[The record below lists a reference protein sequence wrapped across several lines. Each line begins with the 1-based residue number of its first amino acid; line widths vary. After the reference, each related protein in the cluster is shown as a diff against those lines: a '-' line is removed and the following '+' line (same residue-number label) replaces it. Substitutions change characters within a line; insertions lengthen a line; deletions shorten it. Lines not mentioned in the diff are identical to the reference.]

1 MYKKLSYIF
10 SKRDKYKIAL
20 LLCIMVAGSFLEL
33 LGVAVFQPFV
43 NIIMMPDSIQENPYL
58 ARIYQM
64 FGCSTTESFLTVVAL
79 GIIVIYVVKNVYLW
93 VEQDLILK
101 FTYGV
106 QQKLSTRLLTT
117 YLAEPY
123 TFHLNKNIAE
133 LQRSMQE
140 DTTMFTQ
147 VLMHTLQLIAEV
159 VVCVVLG
166 VYLFSVSNS
175 ITVVIVGLL
184 ILCVILFTKLTKRF
198 TEELGKQGQIYK
210 GKLYQWVNQSLG
222 GVKEVKVLNREEFFT
237 SSYKKYYR
245 LYIKGVRINR
255 LLSITPK
262 YMVEAV
268 CMTGLLIAIII
279 KLNFGHGELE
289 NFIPQLATFAVAA
302 FRLLPSVGR
311 INEHVNN
318 ILYAVPS
325 VDLIYG
331 DLKGIEDYQEEKGE
345 EEGREWNFERAIG
358 ALRGGRDPSAI
369 SAKHVTYAY
378 PNTDTNVLEDAN
390 CVIPKGKTVAFIGS
404 SGAGKTTMAD
414 IILGLLAPQR
424 GKILVD
430 DIDIFKNLTM
440 WHHQIGYIPQ
450 VIYLSDDTI
459 RNNIAFGIHEDQIN
473 EEAVKTALKKAQLA
487 EFVDTLPDGL
497 DTIVGDRGVRLS
509 GGQRQRIGIAR
520 ALYHDPE
527 ILVLDEATS
536 ALDNETET
544 AVMEAIESL
553 QGSKTMIII
562 AHRLTT
568 IQNADII
575 YEVGDG
581 KVTKRSKEYVFG
593 DEEAK

>member
-93 VEQDLILK
+93 VEQNLIMK
-101 FTYGV
+101 FTYGM

-117 YLAEPY
+117 YLSEPY

-140 DTTMFTQ
+140 DTGLFTQ
-147 VLMHTLQLIAEV
+147 VLMHTLQLVAEV
-159 VVCVVLG
+159 VVCIVLG
-166 VYLFSVSNS
+166 VYLFTVSNS

-184 ILCVILFTKLTKRF
+184 ILCVVLFTKITKRF
-198 TEELGKQGQIYK
+198 TEQLGKEAQVYK

-222 GVKEVKVLNREEFFT
+222 GVKEVKVLNREEFFV
-237 SSYKKYYR
+237 SSYKKYYG

-302 FRLLPSVGR
+302 FRLLPSFGR

-331 DLKGIEDYQEEKGE
+331 DLKGIEDYQESKGE
-345 EEGREWNFERAIG
+345 EEGKEWSFEHGIT
-358 ALRGGRDPSAI
+358 
-369 SAKHVTYAY
+369 AKHITYAY

-430 DIDIFKNLTM
+430 DIDVFKNLTM

-459 RNNIAFGIHEDQIN
+459 RNNIAFGIHEDQID
-473 EEAVKTALKKAQLA
+473 EEAVRTALKKAQLA

-581 KVTKRSKEYVFG
+581 KVTERSKEYVFG
-593 DEEAK
+593 DEESK

>member
-93 VEQDLILK
+93 VEQNLIMK
-101 FTYGV
+101 FTYGM

-117 YLAEPY
+117 YLSEPY

-140 DTTMFTQ
+140 DTGLFTQ
-147 VLMHTLQLIAEV
+147 VLMHTLQLVAEV
-159 VVCVVLG
+159 VVCIVLG
-166 VYLFSVSNS
+166 VYLFTVSNS

-184 ILCVILFTKLTKRF
+184 ILCVVLFTKITKRF
-198 TEELGKQGQIYK
+198 TEQLGKEARVYK

-222 GVKEVKVLNREEFFT
+222 GVKEVKVLNREEFFV
-237 SSYKKYYR
+237 SSYKKYYG

-331 DLKGIEDYQEEKGE
+331 DLKGIEDYQESKGE
-345 EEGREWNFERAIG
+345 EEGKEWSFEHGIT
-358 ALRGGRDPSAI
+358 
-369 SAKHVTYAY
+369 AKHITYAY
-378 PNTDTNVLEDAN
+378 PNTDTNVLEDAS

-430 DIDIFKNLTM
+430 DIDVFKNLTM

-459 RNNIAFGIHEDQIN
+459 RNNIAFGIHEDQID
-473 EEAVKTALKKAQLA
+473 EEAVRTALKKAQLA

-581 KVTKRSKEYVFG
+581 KVTERSKEYVFG
-593 DEEAK
+593 DEESK

>member
-93 VEQDLILK
+93 VEQNLIMK
-101 FTYGV
+101 FTYGM

-117 YLAEPY
+117 YLSEPY

-140 DTTMFTQ
+140 DTGLFTQ
-147 VLMHTLQLIAEV
+147 VLMHTQQLIAEV
-159 VVCVVLG
+159 VVCIVLG
-166 VYLFSVSNS
+166 VYLFTVSNS

-184 ILCVILFTKLTKRF
+184 ILCVVLFTKITKRF
-198 TEELGKQGQIYK
+198 TEQLGKEAQVYK

-222 GVKEVKVLNREEFFT
+222 GVKEVKVLNREEFFV
-237 SSYKKYYR
+237 SSYKKYYG

-268 CMTGLLIAIII
+268 CMTGLLIAIIL
-279 KLNFGHGELE
+279 KLNFGHGELDT
-289 NFIPQLATFAVAA
+289 FIPQLATFAVAA

-331 DLKGIEDYQEEKGE
+331 DLKGIEDYQESKGE
-345 EEGREWNFERAIG
+345 EEGKEWSFEHGIT
-358 ALRGGRDPSAI
+358 
-369 SAKHVTYAY
+369 AKHITYAY

-430 DIDIFKNLTM
+430 DIDVFKNLTM

-459 RNNIAFGIHEDQIN
+459 RNNIAFGIHEDQID
-473 EEAVKTALKKAQLA
+473 EEAVRTALKKAQLA

-581 KVTKRSKEYVFG
+581 KVTERSKEYVFG

>member
-64 FGCSTTESFLTVVAL
+64 FGCSTTESVLTVVAL

-93 VEQDLILK
+93 VEQNLIMK
-101 FTYGV
+101 FTYGM

-117 YLAEPY
+117 YLSEPY

-140 DTTMFTQ
+140 DTGLFTQ
-147 VLMHTLQLIAEV
+147 VLMHTLQLVAEV
-159 VVCVVLG
+159 VVCIVLG
-166 VYLFSVSNS
+166 VYLFTVSNS

-184 ILCVILFTKLTKRF
+184 ILCVVLFTKITKRF
-198 TEELGKQGQIYK
+198 TEQLGKEAQVYK

-222 GVKEVKVLNREEFFT
+222 GVKEVKVLNREEFFV
-237 SSYKKYYR
+237 SSYKKYYG

-331 DLKGIEDYQEEKGE
+331 DLKGIEDYQESKGE
-345 EEGREWNFERAIG
+345 EEGKEWSFEHGIT
-358 ALRGGRDPSAI
+358 
-369 SAKHVTYAY
+369 AKHITYAY

-430 DIDIFKNLTM
+430 DIDVFKNLTM

-459 RNNIAFGIHEDQIN
+459 RNNIAFGIHEDQID
-473 EEAVKTALKKAQLA
+473 EEAVRTALKKAQLA

-581 KVTKRSKEYVFG
+581 KVTERSKEYVFG

>member
-43 NIIMMPDSIQENPYL
+43 NIIMMPDSIQENSYL

-93 VEQDLILK
+93 VEQNLIMK
-101 FTYGV
+101 FTYGM

-117 YLAEPY
+117 YLSEPY

-140 DTTMFTQ
+140 DTGLFTQ
-147 VLMHTLQLIAEV
+147 VLMHTLQLVAEV
-159 VVCVVLG
+159 VVCIVLG
-166 VYLFSVSNS
+166 VYLFTVSNS

-184 ILCVILFTKLTKRF
+184 ILCVVLFTKITKRF
-198 TEELGKQGQIYK
+198 TEQLGKEAQVYK

-222 GVKEVKVLNREEFFT
+222 GVKEVKVLNREEFFV
-237 SSYKKYYR
+237 SSYKKYYG

-331 DLKGIEDYQEEKGE
+331 DLKGIEDYQESKGE
-345 EEGREWNFERAIG
+345 EEGKEWSFEHGIT
-358 ALRGGRDPSAI
+358 
-369 SAKHVTYAY
+369 AKHITYAY

-430 DIDIFKNLTM
+430 DIDVFKNLTM

-459 RNNIAFGIHEDQIN
+459 RNNIAFGIHEDQID
-473 EEAVKTALKKAQLA
+473 EEAVRTALKKAQLA

-581 KVTKRSKEYVFG
+581 KVTERSKEYVFG
-593 DEEAK
+593 DEESK

>member
-43 NIIMMPDSIQENPYL
+43 NIIMMPDSIQENSYL

-93 VEQDLILK
+93 VEQNLIMK
-101 FTYGV
+101 FTYGM

-117 YLAEPY
+117 YLSEPY

-140 DTTMFTQ
+140 DTGLFTQ
-147 VLMHTLQLIAEV
+147 VLMHTLQLVAEV
-159 VVCVVLG
+159 VVCIVLG
-166 VYLFSVSNS
+166 VYLFTVSNS

-184 ILCVILFTKLTKRF
+184 ILCVVLFTKITKRF
-198 TEELGKQGQIYK
+198 TEQLGKEAQVYK

-222 GVKEVKVLNREEFFT
+222 GVKEVKVLNREEFFV
-237 SSYKKYYR
+237 SSYKKYYG

-331 DLKGIEDYQEEKGE
+331 DLKGIEDYQESKGE
-345 EEGREWNFERAIG
+345 EEGKEWSFEHGIT
-358 ALRGGRDPSAI
+358 
-369 SAKHVTYAY
+369 AKHITYAY

-390 CVIPKGKTVAFIGS
+390 CIIPKGKTVAFIGS

-430 DIDIFKNLTM
+430 NIDVFKNLTM

-459 RNNIAFGIHEDQIN
+459 RNNIAFGIHEDQID
-473 EEAVKTALKKAQLA
+473 EEAVKTALKKAQLT

-581 KVTKRSKEYVFG
+581 KVTERSKEYVFG
-593 DEEAK
+593 DEETK

>member
-93 VEQDLILK
+93 VEQNLIMK
-101 FTYGV
+101 FTYGM

-117 YLAEPY
+117 YLSEPY

-140 DTTMFTQ
+140 DTGLFTQ

-159 VVCVVLG
+159 VVCIVLG
-166 VYLFSVSNS
+166 VYLFTVSNS

-184 ILCVILFTKLTKRF
+184 ILCVVLFTKITKRF
-198 TEELGKQGQIYK
+198 TEQLGKEAQVYK

-222 GVKEVKVLNREEFFT
+222 GVKEVKVLNREEFFV
-237 SSYKKYYR
+237 SSYKKYYG

-268 CMTGLLIAIII
+268 CMTGLLIAIIL
-279 KLNFGHGELE
+279 KLNFGHGELDT
-289 NFIPQLATFAVAA
+289 FIPQLATFAVAA

-331 DLKGIEDYQEEKGE
+331 DLKGIEDYQESKGE
-345 EEGREWNFERAIG
+345 EEGKEWSFEHGIT
-358 ALRGGRDPSAI
+358 
-369 SAKHVTYAY
+369 AKHITYAY

-430 DIDIFKNLTM
+430 DIDVFKNLTM

-459 RNNIAFGIHEDQIN
+459 RNNIAFGIHEDQID
-473 EEAVKTALKKAQLA
+473 EEAVRTALKKAQLA

-581 KVTKRSKEYVFG
+581 KVTERSKEYVFG

>member
-93 VEQDLILK
+93 VEQNLIMK
-101 FTYGV
+101 FTYGM

-117 YLAEPY
+117 YLSEPY

-140 DTTMFTQ
+140 DTGLFTQ
-147 VLMHTLQLIAEV
+147 VLMHTLQLVAEV
-159 VVCVVLG
+159 VVCIVLG
-166 VYLFSVSNS
+166 VYLFTVSNS

-184 ILCVILFTKLTKRF
+184 ILCVVLFTKITKRF
-198 TEELGKQGQIYK
+198 TEQLGKEAQVYK

-222 GVKEVKVLNREEFFT
+222 GVKEVKVLNREEFFV
-237 SSYKKYYR
+237 SSYKKYYG

-331 DLKGIEDYQEEKGE
+331 DLKGIEDYQESKGE
-345 EEGREWNFERAIG
+345 EEGKEWSFEHGIT
-358 ALRGGRDPSAI
+358 
-369 SAKHVTYAY
+369 AKHITYAY

-430 DIDIFKNLTM
+430 DIDVFKNLTM

-459 RNNIAFGIHEDQIN
+459 RNNIAFGIHEDQID
-473 EEAVKTALKKAQLA
+473 EEAVRTALKKAQLA

-575 YEVGDG
+575 YEDGDG
-581 KVTKRSKEYVFG
+581 KVTERSKEYVFG

>member
-93 VEQDLILK
+93 VEQNLIMK
-101 FTYGV
+101 FTYGM

-117 YLAEPY
+117 YLSEPY

-140 DTTMFTQ
+140 DTGLFTQ
-147 VLMHTLQLIAEV
+147 VLMHTLQLVAEV
-159 VVCVVLG
+159 VVCIVLG
-166 VYLFSVSNS
+166 VYLFTVSNS
-175 ITVVIVGLL
+175 ITVEIVGLL
-184 ILCVILFTKLTKRF
+184 ILCVVLFTKITKRF
-198 TEELGKQGQIYK
+198 TEQLGKEAQVYK

-222 GVKEVKVLNREEFFT
+222 GVKEVKVLNREEFFV
-237 SSYKKYYR
+237 SSYKKYYG

-331 DLKGIEDYQEEKGE
+331 DLKGIEDYQESKGE
-345 EEGREWNFERAIG
+345 EEGKEWSFEHGIT
-358 ALRGGRDPSAI
+358 
-369 SAKHVTYAY
+369 AKHITYAY

-430 DIDIFKNLTM
+430 DIDVFKNLTM

-459 RNNIAFGIHEDQIN
+459 RNNIAFGIHEDQID
-473 EEAVKTALKKAQLA
+473 EEAVRTALKKAQLA

-581 KVTKRSKEYVFG
+581 KVTERSKEYVFG

>member
-93 VEQDLILK
+93 VEQNLIMK
-101 FTYGV
+101 FTYGM

-117 YLAEPY
+117 YLSEPY

-140 DTTMFTQ
+140 DTGLFTQ
-147 VLMHTLQLIAEV
+147 VLMHTLQLVAEV
-159 VVCVVLG
+159 VVCIVLG
-166 VYLFSVSNS
+166 VYLFTVSNS

-184 ILCVILFTKLTKRF
+184 ILCVVLFTKITKRF
-198 TEELGKQGQIYK
+198 TEQLGKEAQVYK

-222 GVKEVKVLNREEFFT
+222 GVKEVKVLNREEFFV
-237 SSYKKYYR
+237 SSYKKYYG

-331 DLKGIEDYQEEKGE
+331 DLKGIEDYQESKGE
-345 EEGREWNFERAIG
+345 EEGKEWSFEHGIT
-358 ALRGGRDPSAI
+358 
-369 SAKHVTYAY
+369 AKHITYAY

-430 DIDIFKNLTM
+430 DIDVFKNLTM

-459 RNNIAFGIHEDQIN
+459 RNNIAFGIHEDQID

>member
-64 FGCSTTESFLTVVAL
+64 FGCSTTESFLTVVAV

-93 VEQDLILK
+93 VEQNLIMK
-101 FTYGV
+101 FTYGM

-117 YLAEPY
+117 YLSEPY

-140 DTTMFTQ
+140 DTGLFTQ
-147 VLMHTLQLIAEV
+147 VLMHTLQLVAEV
-159 VVCVVLG
+159 VVCIVLG
-166 VYLFSVSNS
+166 VYLFTVSNS

-184 ILCVILFTKLTKRF
+184 ILCVVLFTKITKRF
-198 TEELGKQGQIYK
+198 TEQLGKEAQVYK

-222 GVKEVKVLNREEFFT
+222 GVKEVKVLNREEFFV
-237 SSYKKYYR
+237 SSYKKYYG

-331 DLKGIEDYQEEKGE
+331 DLKGIEDYQESEGE
-345 EEGREWNFERAIG
+345 EEGKEWNFEHGIT
-358 ALRGGRDPSAI
+358 
-369 SAKHVTYAY
+369 AKHVTYAY

-459 RNNIAFGIHEDQIN
+459 RNNIAFGIHEDQID
-473 EEAVKTALKKAQLA
+473 EEAVRTALKKAQLA

>member
-1 MYKKLSYIF
+1 
-10 SKRDKYKIAL
+10 
-20 LLCIMVAGSFLEL
+20 
-33 LGVAVFQPFV
+33 
-43 NIIMMPDSIQENPYL
+43 
-58 ARIYQM
+58 M

-93 VEQDLILK
+93 VEQNLIMK
-101 FTYGV
+101 FTYGM

-117 YLAEPY
+117 YLSEPY

-140 DTTMFTQ
+140 DTGLFTQ

-159 VVCVVLG
+159 VVCIVLG
-166 VYLFSVSNS
+166 VYLFTVSNS

-184 ILCVILFTKLTKRF
+184 ILCVVLFTKITKRF
-198 TEELGKQGQIYK
+198 TEQLGKEAQVYK

-222 GVKEVKVLNREEFFT
+222 GVKEVKVLNREEFFV
-237 SSYKKYYR
+237 SSYKKYYG

-331 DLKGIEDYQEEKGE
+331 DLKGIEDYQESKGE
-345 EEGREWNFERAIG
+345 EEGKEWSFEHGIT
-358 ALRGGRDPSAI
+358 
-369 SAKHVTYAY
+369 AKHITYAY

-430 DIDIFKNLTM
+430 DIDVFKNLTM

-459 RNNIAFGIHEDQIN
+459 RNNIAFGIHEDQID
-473 EEAVKTALKKAQLA
+473 EEAVRTALKKAQLA

-581 KVTKRSKEYVFG
+581 KVTERSKEYVFG

>member
-43 NIIMMPDSIQENPYL
+43 NIIMMPGSIQENPYL

-93 VEQDLILK
+93 VEQNLILK

-140 DTTMFTQ
+140 DTGLFTQ

-166 VYLFSVSNS
+166 IYLFSVSNS

-184 ILCVILFTKLTKRF
+184 ILCVVLFTKLTKRF
-198 TEELGKQGQIYK
+198 TEELGKESQLYK

-222 GVKEVKVLNREEFFT
+222 GVKEVKVLNREDFFI
-237 SSYKKYYR
+237 SSYRDYYT

-255 LLSITPK
+255 LLSISPK

-268 CMTGLLIAIII
+268 CMTGLLIAIIL
-279 KLNFGHGELE
+279 KLNFGHGELDT
-289 NFIPQLATFAVAA
+289 FIPQLATFAVAA

-331 DLKGIEDYQEEKGE
+331 DLKGIEDYQESKGE
-345 EEGREWNFERAIG
+345 EEGKEWSFEHGIT
-358 ALRGGRDPSAI
+358 
-369 SAKHVTYAY
+369 AKHITYAY
-378 PNTDTNVLEDAN
+378 PNTDTNVLEDAS

-430 DIDIFKNLTM
+430 DIDVFKNLTM

-459 RNNIAFGIHEDQIN
+459 RNNIAFGIHEDQID
-473 EEAVKTALKKAQLA
+473 EEAVRTALKKAQLA

-581 KVTKRSKEYVFG
+581 KVTERSKEYVFG
-593 DEEAK
+593 DEESK

>member
-43 NIIMMPDSIQENPYL
+43 NIIMMPDSIQENSYL

-64 FGCSTTESFLTVVAL
+64 FGCSTTESFPTVVAL

-93 VEQDLILK
+93 VEQNLIMK
-101 FTYGV
+101 FTYGM

-117 YLAEPY
+117 YLSEPY

-140 DTTMFTQ
+140 DTGLFTQ
-147 VLMHTLQLIAEV
+147 VLMHTLQLVAEV
-159 VVCVVLG
+159 VVCIVLG
-166 VYLFSVSNS
+166 VYLFTVSNS

-184 ILCVILFTKLTKRF
+184 ILCVVLFTKITKRF
-198 TEELGKQGQIYK
+198 TEQLGKEAQVYK

-222 GVKEVKVLNREEFFT
+222 GVKEVKVLNREEFFV
-237 SSYKKYYR
+237 SSYKKYYG

-331 DLKGIEDYQEEKGE
+331 DLKGIEDYQESKGE
-345 EEGREWNFERAIG
+345 EEGKEWSFEHGIT
-358 ALRGGRDPSAI
+358 
-369 SAKHVTYAY
+369 AKHITYAY

-390 CVIPKGKTVAFIGS
+390 CIIPKGKTVAFIGS
-404 SGAGKTTMAD
+404 LGAGKTTMAD

-430 DIDIFKNLTM
+430 NIDVFKNLTM

-459 RNNIAFGIHEDQIN
+459 RNNIAFGIHEDQID

-581 KVTKRSKEYVFG
+581 KVTERSKEYVFG
-593 DEEAK
+593 DEETK

>member
-1 MYKKLSYIF
+1 MGDLMYKKLSYIF

-93 VEQDLILK
+93 VEQNLIMK
-101 FTYGV
+101 FTYGM

-117 YLAEPY
+117 YLSEPY

-140 DTTMFTQ
+140 DTGLFTQ
-147 VLMHTLQLIAEV
+147 VLMHTLQLVAEV
-159 VVCVVLG
+159 VVCIVLG
-166 VYLFSVSNS
+166 VYLFTVSNS

-184 ILCVILFTKLTKRF
+184 ILCVVLFTKITKRF
-198 TEELGKQGQIYK
+198 TEQLGKEAQVYK

-222 GVKEVKVLNREEFFT
+222 GVKEVKVLNREEFFV
-237 SSYKKYYR
+237 SSYKKYYG

-331 DLKGIEDYQEEKGE
+331 DLKGIEDYQESKGE
-345 EEGREWNFERAIG
+345 EEGKEWSFEHGIT
-358 ALRGGRDPSAI
+358 
-369 SAKHVTYAY
+369 AKHITYAY

-430 DIDIFKNLTM
+430 DIDVFKNLTM

-459 RNNIAFGIHEDQIN
+459 RNNIAFGIHEDQID
-473 EEAVKTALKKAQLA
+473 EEAVRTALKKAQLA

-581 KVTKRSKEYVFG
+581 KVTERSKEYVFG

>member
-93 VEQDLILK
+93 VEQNLIMK
-101 FTYGV
+101 FTYGM

-117 YLAEPY
+117 YLSEPY

-140 DTTMFTQ
+140 DTGLFTQ
-147 VLMHTLQLIAEV
+147 VLMHTLQLVAEV
-159 VVCVVLG
+159 VVCIVLG
-166 VYLFSVSNS
+166 VYLFTVSNS

-184 ILCVILFTKLTKRF
+184 ILCVVLFTKITKRF
-198 TEELGKQGQIYK
+198 TEQLGKEAQVYK

-222 GVKEVKVLNREEFFT
+222 GVKEVKVLNREEFFV
-237 SSYKKYYR
+237 SSYKKYYG

-331 DLKGIEDYQEEKGE
+331 DLKGIEDYQESKGE
-345 EEGREWNFERAIG
+345 EEGKEWSFEHGIT
-358 ALRGGRDPSAI
+358 
-369 SAKHVTYAY
+369 AKHITYAY
-378 PNTDTNVLEDAN
+378 PNTDTNVLEDAS
-390 CVIPKGKTVAFIGS
+390 CVIPKGKTVAFIGN

-430 DIDIFKNLTM
+430 DIDVFKNLTM

-459 RNNIAFGIHEDQIN
+459 RNNIAFGIHEDQID
-473 EEAVKTALKKAQLA
+473 EEAVRTALKKAQLA

-581 KVTKRSKEYVFG
+581 KVTERSKEYVFG
-593 DEEAK
+593 DEESK

>member
-93 VEQDLILK
+93 VEQNLIMK
-101 FTYGV
+101 FTYGM

-117 YLAEPY
+117 YLSEPY

-140 DTTMFTQ
+140 DTGLFTQ
-147 VLMHTLQLIAEV
+147 VLMHTLQLVAEV
-159 VVCVVLG
+159 VVCIVLG
-166 VYLFSVSNS
+166 VYLFTVSNS

-184 ILCVILFTKLTKRF
+184 ILCVVLFTKITKRF
-198 TEELGKQGQIYK
+198 TEQLGKEAQVYK

-222 GVKEVKVLNREEFFT
+222 GVKEVKVLNREEFFV
-237 SSYKKYYR
+237 SSYKKYYG

-331 DLKGIEDYQEEKGE
+331 DLKGIEDYQESKGE
-345 EEGREWNFERAIG
+345 EEGKEWSFEHGIT
-358 ALRGGRDPSAI
+358 
-369 SAKHVTYAY
+369 AKHIPYAY

-430 DIDIFKNLTM
+430 DIDVFKNLTM

-459 RNNIAFGIHEDQIN
+459 RNNIAFGIHEDQID
-473 EEAVKTALKKAQLA
+473 EEAVRTALKKAQLA

-581 KVTKRSKEYVFG
+581 KVTERSKEYVFG

>member
-93 VEQDLILK
+93 VEQNLILK

-140 DTTMFTQ
+140 DTGLFTQ

-166 VYLFSVSNS
+166 IYLFSVSNS

-184 ILCVILFTKLTKRF
+184 ILCVVLFTKLTKRF
-198 TEELGKQGQIYK
+198 TEELGKESQLYK

-222 GVKEVKVLNREEFFT
+222 GVKEVKVLNREDFFI
-237 SSYKKYYR
+237 SSYRDYYT

-255 LLSITPK
+255 LLSISPK

-268 CMTGLLIAIII
+268 CMTGLLIAIIL
-279 KLNFGHGELE
+279 KLNFGHGELDT
-289 NFIPQLATFAVAA
+289 FIPQLATFAVAA

-331 DLKGIEDYQEEKGE
+331 DLKGIEDYQESKGE
-345 EEGREWNFERAIG
+345 EEGKEWSFEHGIT
-358 ALRGGRDPSAI
+358 
-369 SAKHVTYAY
+369 AKHITYAY
-378 PNTDTNVLEDAN
+378 PNTDTNVLEDAS

-430 DIDIFKNLTM
+430 DIDVFKNLTM

-450 VIYLSDDTI
+450 VIYLSDDTF
-459 RNNIAFGIHEDQIN
+459 RNNIAFGIHEEQID
-473 EEAVKTALKKAQLA
+473 EEAVRTALKKAQLA

-581 KVTKRSKEYVFG
+581 KVTERSKEYVFG
-593 DEEAK
+593 DEESK

>member
-345 EEGREWNFERAIG
+345 EEGREWNFERAI
-358 ALRGGRDPSAI
+358 

>member
-93 VEQDLILK
+93 VEQNLIMK
-101 FTYGV
+101 FTYGM

-117 YLAEPY
+117 YLSEPY

-140 DTTMFTQ
+140 DTGLFTQ
-147 VLMHTLQLIAEV
+147 VLMHTLQLVAEV
-159 VVCVVLG
+159 VVCIVLG
-166 VYLFSVSNS
+166 VYLFTVSTS

-184 ILCVILFTKLTKRF
+184 ILCVVLFTKITKRF
-198 TEELGKQGQIYK
+198 TEQLGKEAQVYK

-222 GVKEVKVLNREEFFT
+222 GVKEVKVLNREEFFV
-237 SSYKKYYR
+237 SSYKKYYG

-331 DLKGIEDYQEEKGE
+331 DLKGIEDYQESKGE
-345 EEGREWNFERAIG
+345 EEGKEWSFEHGIT
-358 ALRGGRDPSAI
+358 
-369 SAKHVTYAY
+369 AKHITYAY

-430 DIDIFKNLTM
+430 DIDVFKNLTM

-459 RNNIAFGIHEDQIN
+459 RNNIAFGIHEDQID
-473 EEAVKTALKKAQLA
+473 EEAVRTALKKAQLA

-581 KVTKRSKEYVFG
+581 KVTERSKEYVFG

>member
-93 VEQDLILK
+93 VEQNLIMK
-101 FTYGV
+101 FTYGI

-117 YLAEPY
+117 YLSEPY

-140 DTTMFTQ
+140 DTGLFTQ
-147 VLMHTLQLIAEV
+147 VLMHTLQLVAEV
-159 VVCVVLG
+159 VVCIVLG
-166 VYLFSVSNS
+166 VYLFTVSNS

-184 ILCVILFTKLTKRF
+184 ILCVVLFTKITKRF
-198 TEELGKQGQIYK
+198 TEQLGKEAQVYK

-222 GVKEVKVLNREEFFT
+222 GVKEVKVLNREEFFV
-237 SSYKKYYR
+237 SSYKKYYG

-331 DLKGIEDYQEEKGE
+331 DLKGIEDYQESKGE
-345 EEGREWNFERAIG
+345 EEGKEWSFEHGIT
-358 ALRGGRDPSAI
+358 
-369 SAKHVTYAY
+369 AKHITYAY

-390 CVIPKGKTVAFIGS
+390 CIIPKGKTVAFIGS

-430 DIDIFKNLTM
+430 DIDVFKNLTM

-459 RNNIAFGIHEDQIN
+459 RNNIAFGIHEDQID
-473 EEAVKTALKKAQLA
+473 EEAVRTALKKAQLA

-581 KVTKRSKEYVFG
+581 KVTERSKEYVFG

>member
-64 FGCSTTESFLTVVAL
+64 FGCSTTESFLTVVAV

-93 VEQDLILK
+93 VEQNLILK

-140 DTTMFTQ
+140 DTGLFTQ

-184 ILCVILFTKLTKRF
+184 ILCVVLFTKLTKRF
-198 TEELGKQGQIYK
+198 TEELGKESQLYK

-222 GVKEVKVLNREEFFT
+222 GVKEVKVLNREDFFI
-237 SSYKKYYR
+237 SSYRDYYT

-255 LLSITPK
+255 LLSISPK

-268 CMTGLLIAIII
+268 CMTGLLIAIIL
-279 KLNFGHGELE
+279 KLNFGHGELDT
-289 NFIPQLATFAVAA
+289 FIPQLATFAVAA

-331 DLKGIEDYQEEKGE
+331 DLKGIEDYQESKGE
-345 EEGREWNFERAIG
+345 EEGKEWSFEHEIT
-358 ALRGGRDPSAI
+358 
-369 SAKHVTYAY
+369 AKHITYAY

-430 DIDIFKNLTM
+430 DIDVFKNLTM

-459 RNNIAFGIHEDQIN
+459 RNNIAFGIHEDQID
-473 EEAVKTALKKAQLA
+473 EEAVRTALKKAQLA

-581 KVTKRSKEYVFG
+581 KVTERSKEYVFG

>member
-93 VEQDLILK
+93 VEQNLIMK
-101 FTYGV
+101 FTYGM

-117 YLAEPY
+117 YLSEPY

-140 DTTMFTQ
+140 DTGLFTQ

-159 VVCVVLG
+159 VVCIVLG
-166 VYLFSVSNS
+166 VYLFTVSNS

-184 ILCVILFTKLTKRF
+184 ILCVVLFTKITKRF
-198 TEELGKQGQIYK
+198 TEQLGKEAQVYK

-222 GVKEVKVLNREEFFT
+222 GVKEVKVLNREEFFV
-237 SSYKKYYR
+237 SSYKKYYG

-331 DLKGIEDYQEEKGE
+331 DLKGIEDYQESKGE
-345 EEGREWNFERAIG
+345 EEGKEWSFEHGIT
-358 ALRGGRDPSAI
+358 
-369 SAKHVTYAY
+369 AKHITYAY

-430 DIDIFKNLTM
+430 DNDVFKNLTM

-459 RNNIAFGIHEDQIN
+459 RNNIAFGIHEDQID
-473 EEAVKTALKKAQLA
+473 EEAVRTALKKAQLA

-581 KVTKRSKEYVFG
+581 KVTERSKEYVFG

>member
-33 LGVAVFQPFV
+33 LGVAVFRPFV

-93 VEQDLILK
+93 VEQNLIMK
-101 FTYGV
+101 FTYGM

-117 YLAEPY
+117 YLSEPY

-140 DTTMFTQ
+140 DTGLFTQ
-147 VLMHTLQLIAEV
+147 VLMHTLQLVAEV
-159 VVCVVLG
+159 VVCIVLG
-166 VYLFSVSNS
+166 VYLFTVSNS

-184 ILCVILFTKLTKRF
+184 ILCVVLFTKITKRF
-198 TEELGKQGQIYK
+198 TEQLGKEAQVYK

-222 GVKEVKVLNREEFFT
+222 GVKEVKVLNREEFFV
-237 SSYKKYYR
+237 SSYKKYYG

-331 DLKGIEDYQEEKGE
+331 DLKGIEDYQESKGE
-345 EEGREWNFERAIG
+345 EEGKEWSFEHGIT
-358 ALRGGRDPSAI
+358 
-369 SAKHVTYAY
+369 AKHITYAY
-378 PNTDTNVLEDAN
+378 PNTDTNVLEDAS

-430 DIDIFKNLTM
+430 DIDVFKNLTM

-459 RNNIAFGIHEDQIN
+459 RNNIAFGIHEDQID
-473 EEAVKTALKKAQLA
+473 EEAVRTALKKAQLA

-581 KVTKRSKEYVFG
+581 KVTERSKEYVFG
-593 DEEAK
+593 DEESK

>member
-93 VEQDLILK
+93 VEQNLIMK
-101 FTYGV
+101 FTYGM

-117 YLAEPY
+117 YLSEPY

-140 DTTMFTQ
+140 DTGLFTQ
-147 VLMHTLQLIAEV
+147 VLMHTLQLVAEV
-159 VVCVVLG
+159 VVCIVLG
-166 VYLFSVSNS
+166 VYLFTVSNS

-184 ILCVILFTKLTKRF
+184 ILCVVLFTKITKRF
-198 TEELGKQGQIYK
+198 TEQLGKEAQVYK

-222 GVKEVKVLNREEFFT
+222 GVKEVKVLNREEFFV
-237 SSYKKYYR
+237 SSYKKYYG

-331 DLKGIEDYQEEKGE
+331 DLKGIEDYQESKGE
-345 EEGREWNFERAIG
+345 EEGKEWSFEHGIT
-358 ALRGGRDPSAI
+358 
-369 SAKHVTYAY
+369 AKHITYAY

-430 DIDIFKNLTM
+430 DIDVFKNLTM

-459 RNNIAFGIHEDQIN
+459 RNNIAFGIHEDHID
-473 EEAVKTALKKAQLA
+473 EEAVRTALKKAQLA

-581 KVTKRSKEYVFG
+581 KVTERSKEYVFG
-593 DEEAK
+593 DEESK

>member
-64 FGCSTTESFLTVVAL
+64 FGCSTTESFLTVVAS

-93 VEQDLILK
+93 VEQNLILK

-140 DTTMFTQ
+140 DTGLFTQ

-184 ILCVILFTKLTKRF
+184 ILCVVLFTKLTKRF
-198 TEELGKQGQIYK
+198 TEELGKESQLYK

-222 GVKEVKVLNREEFFT
+222 GVKEVKVLNREDFFI
-237 SSYKKYYR
+237 SSYRDYYT

-255 LLSITPK
+255 LLSISPK

-268 CMTGLLIAIII
+268 CMTGLLIAIIL
-279 KLNFGHGELE
+279 KLNFGHGELDT
-289 NFIPQLATFAVAA
+289 FIPQLATFAVAA

-331 DLKGIEDYQEEKGE
+331 DLKGIEDYQESKGE
-345 EEGREWNFERAIG
+345 EEGKEWSFEHEIT
-358 ALRGGRDPSAI
+358 
-369 SAKHVTYAY
+369 AKHITYAY

-430 DIDIFKNLTM
+430 DIDVFKNLTM

-459 RNNIAFGIHEDQIN
+459 RNNIAFGIHEDQID
-473 EEAVKTALKKAQLA
+473 EEAVRTALKKAQLA

-581 KVTKRSKEYVFG
+581 KVTERSKEYVFG
-593 DEEAK
+593 DEESK

>member
-93 VEQDLILK
+93 VEQNLIMK
-101 FTYGV
+101 FTYGM

-117 YLAEPY
+117 YLSEPY

-140 DTTMFTQ
+140 DTGLFTQ

-159 VVCVVLG
+159 VVCIVLG
-166 VYLFSVSNS
+166 VYLFTVSNS

-184 ILCVILFTKLTKRF
+184 ILCVVLFTKITKRF
-198 TEELGKQGQIYK
+198 TEQLGKEAQVYK

-222 GVKEVKVLNREEFFT
+222 GVKEVKVLNREEFFV
-237 SSYKKYYR
+237 SSYKKYYG

-268 CMTGLLIAIII
+268 CMTGLLIAIIL
-279 KLNFGHGELE
+279 KLNFGHGELDT
-289 NFIPQLATFAVAA
+289 FIPQLATFAVAA

-331 DLKGIEDYQEEKGE
+331 DLKGIEDYQESKGE
-345 EEGREWNFERAIG
+345 EEGKEWSFEHGIT
-358 ALRGGRDPSAI
+358 
-369 SAKHVTYAY
+369 AKHITYAY

-430 DIDIFKNLTM
+430 DIDVFKNLTM

-459 RNNIAFGIHEDQIN
+459 RNNIAFGIHEDQID
-473 EEAVKTALKKAQLA
+473 EEAVRTALKKAQLA

-553 QGSKTMIII
+553 QGSKTLIII

-581 KVTKRSKEYVFG
+581 KVTERSKEYVFG

>member
-93 VEQDLILK
+93 VEQNLILK

-140 DTTMFTQ
+140 DTGLFTQ

-184 ILCVILFTKLTKRF
+184 ILCVVLFTKLTKRF
-198 TEELGKQGQIYK
+198 TEELGKESQLYK

-222 GVKEVKVLNREEFFT
+222 GVKEVKVLNREDFFI
-237 SSYKKYYR
+237 SSYRDYYT

-255 LLSITPK
+255 LLSISPK

-268 CMTGLLIAIII
+268 CMTGLLIAIIL
-279 KLNFGHGELE
+279 KLNFGHGELDT
-289 NFIPQLATFAVAA
+289 FIPQLATFAVAA

-331 DLKGIEDYQEEKGE
+331 DLKGIEDYQESKGE
-345 EEGREWNFERAIG
+345 EEGKEWSFEHEIT
-358 ALRGGRDPSAI
+358 
-369 SAKHVTYAY
+369 AKHITYAY

-430 DIDIFKNLTM
+430 DIDVFKNLTM

-459 RNNIAFGIHEDQIN
+459 RNNIAFGIHEDQID

-581 KVTKRSKEYVFG
+581 KVTERSKEYVFG
-593 DEEAK
+593 DEETK